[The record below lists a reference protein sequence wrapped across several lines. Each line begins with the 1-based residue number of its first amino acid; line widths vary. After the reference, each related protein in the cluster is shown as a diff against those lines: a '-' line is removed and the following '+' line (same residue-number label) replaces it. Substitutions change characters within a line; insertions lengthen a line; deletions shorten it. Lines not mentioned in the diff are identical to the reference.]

1 MDDDLRDDDDG
12 STGPVTGSAESGDD
26 AGHAVLI
33 PFLGD
38 PLPPAEAAMW
48 AAMSTERRAKAMQR
62 LKTLARWQDGEG
74 DIPPAQAAADA
85 GVSLNRFFEMAKAWR
100 EARSLS
106 SLGTFAKSS
115 RRTDPREV
123 ALQRIVARVIGKWPT
138 GSVRQM
144 AIDLGQ
150 AFEEA
155 GGGKVGTSMLR
166 RVVEDELRRREVEG
180 QLGNEIQFDC
190 GACSLLRPDDSPY
203 TLFAVLD
210 RGSQLLLGAALGDVA
225 DSRTGY
231 AAAAG
236 DALRRI
242 DAGVFDGLPWV
253 DAVARMALVAGLDAD
268 HWVALQARM
277 ASAGV
282 KAPVQPSTSP
292 KRFGR
297 YLKPA
302 VGDRLGRLDMWYG
315 RTVPDD
321 ARAPKVADRSLRLD
335 PADADAFLA
344 VQLDEHDADRRAL
357 LAPAPDAILPDDLL
371 VALRTLASG

>member
-1 MDDDLRDDDDG
+1 MDDDLREEG
-12 STGPVTGSAESGDD
+12 RAAAGPGATFSESGDD
-26 AGHAVLI
+26 ASHAVLV

-48 AAMSTERRAKAMQR
+48 AAMSTERRVKAMQR
-62 LKTLARWQDGEG
+62 LKTLARWRDGEG
-74 DIPPAQAAADA
+74 DLPPAQAAADA

-144 AIDLGQ
+144 AMELGH
-150 AFEEA
+150 AFEQA

-190 GACSLLRPDDSPY
+190 AACSLLRPDDTPY

-225 DSRTGY
+225 DSRSGY
-231 AAAAG
+231 AVAAV

-242 DAGVFDGLPWV
+242 ESGVFDGLPWV

-277 ASAGV
+277 ATSGV
-282 KAPVQPSTSP
+282 SAPVQPSTSP

-335 PADADAFLA
+335 LADADAFLA
-344 VQLDEHDADRRAL
+344 VQLDEHDADRRAML
-357 LAPAPDAILPDDLL
+357 PPAPDASLPDDLL
-371 VALRTLASG
+371 VALRMLSAG

>member
-1 MDDDLRDDDDG
+1 MRQDGRDGRDGADQPAGEVDD
-12 STGPVTGSAESGDD
+12 AGDD
-26 AGHAVLI
+26 ATHAALV

-38 PLPPAEAAMW
+38 PLPPTEAAMW

-74 DIPPAQAAADA
+74 DLPPAQAAADA

-100 EARSLS
+100 DARSLS
-106 SLGTFAKSS
+106 SLGTFAGSS
-115 RRTDPREV
+115 RRTDPREI
-123 ALQRIVARVIGKWPT
+123 ALQRIVAGVIGRWPI

-144 AIDLGQ
+144 ALNLGR
-150 AFEEA
+150 AFEET
-155 GGGKVGTSMLR
+155 GGGKVGLSMLR

-190 GACSLLRPDDSPY
+190 AACSLLRPDDTPY
-203 TLFAVLD
+203 TLFVVLD
-210 RGSQLLLGAALGDVA
+210 RGSQLLLGAALGDVS
-225 DSRTGY
+225 DSRAGY
-231 AAAAG
+231 AAAAKE
-236 DALRRI
+236 ALRRI
-242 DAGVFDGLPWV
+242 GSGRFADLPWL
-253 DAVARMALVAGLDAD
+253 DAVARMVLVAGLDAD
-268 HWVALQARM
+268 RWVALQSEM

-315 RTVPDD
+315 RTVPND
-321 ARAPKVADRSLRLD
+321 ARAPKVADRSLRLE

-344 VQLDEHDADRRAL
+344 AQLDEHEAARRAL
-357 LAPAPDAILPDDLL
+357 LPPAPATRLPEDVL
-371 VALRTLASG
+371 VALRTLASR

>member
-1 MDDDLRDDDDG
+1 MGDEVRDDQDDAG
-12 STGPVTGSAESGDD
+12 VPDGVAGGSGDD
-26 AGHAVLI
+26 ANHAVLA

-38 PLPPAEAAMW
+38 PVPAMEAAMW

-74 DIPPAQAAADA
+74 GLPPAQAAADA

-115 RRTDPREV
+115 RRIDPREI
-123 ALQRIVARVIGKWPT
+123 ALQRIVARVIGRFPT

-144 AIDLGQ
+144 ALDLGQ

-155 GGGKVGTSMLR
+155 GGGKVGLSMLR
-166 RVVEDELRRREVEG
+166 RVVEEELRRREVEG

-190 GACSLLRPDDSPY
+190 AACSLLRLDDTPY
-203 TLFAVLD
+203 TLFVVLD
-210 RGSQLLLGAALGDVA
+210 RGSQLLLGAALGDVSNSPA
-225 DSRTGY
+225 GY
-231 AAAAG
+231 AAAAT

-242 DAGVFDGLPWV
+242 GSGHFDGLPWV
-253 DAVARMALVAGLDAD
+253 DAVARMVLVAGLDAD
-268 HWVALQARM
+268 RWVALQSEM

-321 ARAPKVADRSLRLD
+321 ARAPKIADRSLRLE

-344 VQLDEHDADRRAL
+344 VQVDEHDSGRRAML
-357 LAPAPDAILPDDLL
+357 TPAPDARMPEDVL
-371 VALRTLASG
+371 VALRTLANR

>member
-1 MDDDLRDDDDG
+1 MNDDLRDDDDG
-12 STGPVTGSAESGDD
+12 SAGPGTGSSESGDD
-26 AGHAVLI
+26 AGHTVLI

-38 PLPPAEAAMW
+38 PPPPAEVAMW
-48 AAMSTERRAKAMQR
+48 AAMSMERRAKAMQR

-144 AIDLGQ
+144 AMDLGQ

-210 RGSQLLLGAALGDVA
+210 RGSQLLLGAALGDVS
-225 DSRTGY
+225 DSRAGY

-242 DAGVFDGLPWV
+242 DAGLFDGLPWV
-253 DAVARMALVAGLDAD
+253 EAVARMALVAGLDAD

-357 LAPAPDAILPDDLL
+357 LPRHPTRPCPTIFSS
-371 VALRTLASG
+371 R